1 MVLPR
6 VDVPSYE
13 LTLPST
19 DKKVKYRPFL
29 VKEEK
34 ILYIALES
42 KDNKEMVNA
51 LKEIVDACTFN
62 TLNISSLPLFDIE
75 YIFLNIRAKSIG
87 EIANF
92 KVICPDDG
100 KTYTEVNI
108 DLTKVEVHVNDDHTN
123 KILIDKKRNLG
134 LVLKYPTLSTYV
146 VGSMGI
152 VGEEV
157 NTKNFE
163 TIFSILVECV
173 DHIFEG
179 EKIYPA
185 KDVSADEMKEFLEN
199 LPQEAFTSI
208 KKFFDTLPKLKHEV
222 EVENPKTKVKSKITF
237 EGLQD
242 FFV

>member
-62 TLNISSLPLFDIE
+62 TLKIDSLPLFDIE
-75 YIFLNIRAKSIG
+75 YVFLNIRAKSIG

-108 DLTKVEVHVNDDHTN
+108 DLSKVEVHVNDDHSN
-123 KILIDKKRNLG
+123 KIIIDKKRNLG
-134 LVLKYPTLSTYV
+134 LVLKYPTLSTYAV
-146 VGSMGI
+146 SSLGI

-163 TIFSILVECV
+163 SIFSILIECV
-173 DHIFEG
+173 YQHRPNTAGQVLVQHTVPGVDPIEHRLFRAG
-179 EKIYPA
+179 
-185 KDVSADEMKEFLEN
+185 VSVQSNTA
-199 LPQEAFTSI
+199 
-208 KKFFDTLPKLKHEV
+208 
-222 EVENPKTKVKSKITF
+222 
-237 EGLQD
+237 GLTH
-242 FFV
+242 VCN

>member
-42 KDNKEMVNA
+42 KDNKDMVNA

-62 TLNISSLPLFDIE
+62 TLKVDTLPLFDIE

-92 KVICPDDG
+92 KVICHDDG
-100 KTYTEVNI
+100 KTYTEVNV
-108 DLTKVEVHVNDDHTN
+108 DLTKVEVHVNEEHTN

-134 LVLKYPTLSTYV
+134 LVLKYPTLSTYS
-146 VGSMGI
+146 VGTLGI

-163 TIFSILVECV
+163 SIFSILIECV

-179 EKIYPA
+179 DKIYPS
-185 KDVSADEMKEFLEN
+185 KDVTKDEMKEFLEN
-199 LPQEAFTSI
+199 LPQDAFTSI
-208 KKFFDTLPKLKHEV
+208 KKFFDTLPRLKHEV
-222 EVENPKTKVKSKITF
+222 EVENPNTKVKSKITF

>member
-51 LKEIVDACTFN
+51 LKEIVDACTYN
-62 TLNISSLPLFDIE
+62 TLKIDSLPLFDIE

-87 EIANF
+87 EIANL

-100 KTYTEVNI
+100 KTYTEVNV
-108 DLTKVEVHVNDDHTN
+108 DLSKVEVYVNDDHTN

-134 LVLKYPTLSTYV
+134 LVLKYPTLSTYA
-146 VGSMGI
+146 VGTMGI

-163 TIFSILVECV
+163 SIFSILIECV

-185 KDVSADEMKEFLEN
+185 KDVSKDEMKEFLEN
-199 LPQEAFTSI
+199 LPQEAFASI
-208 KKFFDTLPKLKHEV
+208 KKFFDTLPKLKQEV
-222 EVENPKTKVKSKITF
+222 EVENPKTKVKSKIIF